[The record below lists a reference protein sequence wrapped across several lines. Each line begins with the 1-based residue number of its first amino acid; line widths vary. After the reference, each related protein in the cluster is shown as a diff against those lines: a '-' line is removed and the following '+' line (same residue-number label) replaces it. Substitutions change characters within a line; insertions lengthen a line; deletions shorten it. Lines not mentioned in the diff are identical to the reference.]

1 MFLVLFWK
9 IHMWT
14 FHTSN
19 NSQQTKSAMLIACTF
34 NICVSLS
41 LSQVLA
47 KKVFTLYSLAVQQLS
62 KQDHYDFGLRALT
75 SLLRYAGKK
84 RRACPDIIDEEVGH
98 TNIQHPKKSINIF
111 LRGLLHLNTCRCKF
125 SETASICVYVH
136 WFISVFVCVKIALML
151 RETCH

>member
-14 FHTSN
+14 FHIPN
-19 NSQQTKSAMLIACTF
+19 NSQQTKSALGLHFSPSFIQFHSRILMDCECRFMLIACTF
-34 NICVSLS
+34 NLCLSFS

-84 RRACPDIIDEEVGH
+84 RRACPDIVDEEVRH
-98 TNIQHPKKSINIF
+98 TNMQHPINSETF
-111 LRGLLHLNTCRCKF
+111 LSEACFTWIQCKF
-125 SETASICVYVH
+125 NET
-136 WFISVFVCVKIALML
+136 
-151 RETCH
+151 R